1 MLAKSGAFLVWS
13 LVFVVTFGTLAF
25 AQPKEGGILFGDFF
39 DRDELGNAYEIVN
52 PDPNR
57 LAVAGGQLLIVATPA
72 SEAPTFMN
80 KVVEVKNGIYLKQ
93 TFSGDFVATVKL
105 TMQVEAGHITGMRY
119 RVDDENELF
128 VGLWGV
134 EKGRDNIGYDLPG
147 YYYSQAPPKRHPF
160 FRKVVNGEADVRLLQ
175 GAQVGQRILAS
186 YATQPEVW
194 YLQLERRGVQY
205 TGRVSTDGRQWTEIG
220 SHTLLP
226 KNGRLG
232 LTAYLDWKQG
242 HENSAEFD
250 DFVLRGKQ

>member
-1 MLAKSGAFLVWS
+1 MLMKSGAFLVWS
-13 LVFVVTFGTLAF
+13 LVSVVTFGTLAF

-39 DRDELGNAYEIVN
+39 DRDELGGAYDIVN

-57 LAVAGGQLLIVATPA
+57 FAVTGGQLLIVATPA
-72 SEAPTFMN
+72 SEEPTFL
-80 KVVEVKNGIYLKQ
+80 KKIVEVKNGIYLKQ
-93 TFSGDFVATVKL
+93 AFSGDFVATVKL
-105 TMQVEAGHITGMRY
+105 TTQVEAGHITGMCY

-134 EKGRDNIGYDLPG
+134 EEGSHNIGYSLPR
-147 YYYSQAPPKRHPF
+147 SLRADPKRRPF
-160 FRKVVNGEADVRLLQ
+160 FRKVVNGEADVRPLQ
-175 GAQVGQRILAS
+175 GAQVGRRKLAP

-220 SHTLLP
+220 SHTILP
-226 KNGRLG
+226 RNGRLG

-250 DFVLRGKQ
+250 DFVVRGRQ